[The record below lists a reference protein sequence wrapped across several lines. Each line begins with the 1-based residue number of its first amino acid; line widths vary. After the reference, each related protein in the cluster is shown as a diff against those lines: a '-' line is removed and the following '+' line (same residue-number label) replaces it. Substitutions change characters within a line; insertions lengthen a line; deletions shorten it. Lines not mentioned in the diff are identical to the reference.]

1 MTGCYATD
9 FIKRRHQE
17 ISNELDDVYETVTV
31 RLEAKNALML
41 KALSQVY
48 QFPVSTSFT
57 DIVSK
62 HLVDVLISLNDDD
75 FDTVTAPLDKQL
87 SGGDDGSVVGT
98 LRKLGI
104 LPEADFRKIFGMPDF
119 SRHENTSSGKE
130 TDSE

>member
-1 MTGCYATD
+1 MTGCHATE

-57 DIVSK
+57 EIVTK
-62 HLVDVLISLNDDD
+62 HLVDILMSLSDDG
-75 FDTVTAPLDKQL
+75 FNAIATPLDKQI
-87 SGGDDGSVVGT
+87 SDEDSVIGI
-98 LRKLGI
+98 LRARGVLPEPNYFAALGI
-104 LPEADFRKIFGMPDF
+104 PDF
-119 SRHENTSSGKE
+119 GEQTRSADEEEGDGE
-130 TDSE
+130 